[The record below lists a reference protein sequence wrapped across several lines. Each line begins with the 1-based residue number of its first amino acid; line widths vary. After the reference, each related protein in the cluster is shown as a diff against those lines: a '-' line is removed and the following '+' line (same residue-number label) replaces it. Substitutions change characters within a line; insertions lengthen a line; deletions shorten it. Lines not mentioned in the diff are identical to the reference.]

1 MSCTDTTKL
10 RGEFEAQL
18 KDADAKI
25 AKVKE
30 ELVRLN
36 EYRTK
41 LQGGLETLGLLDE
54 QKASWTDHESLMIG
68 ALQKEKQKKLLI

>member
-1 MSCTDTTKL
+1 MSCTDTSKL

-18 KDADAKI
+18 KDVDAKI

-54 QKASWTDHESLMIG
+54 QNG
-68 ALQKEKQKKLLI
+68 AQENPAEEAAPEAVAAE

>member
-1 MSCTDTTKL
+1 MSCTDTSKL

-54 QKASWTDHESLMIG
+54 QNGAHEHP
-68 ALQKEKQKKLLI
+68 AEEAAPEEVAAE

>member
-1 MSCTDTTKL
+1 MSCTDTAKL
-10 RGEFEAQL
+10 KGEFEAQL

-25 AKVKE
+25 TKVKE

-41 LQGGLETLGLLDE
+41 LVGGLETLGLLEE
-54 QKASWTDHESLMIG
+54 QNKEHEHPPEDVAPSSV
-68 ALQKEKQKKLLI
+68 E

>member
-18 KDADAKI
+18 NDADAKI

-54 QKASWTDHESLMIG
+54 QNKDHEHPAEEA
-68 ALQKEKQKKLLI
+68 ALEAVAAE

>member
-54 QKASWTDHESLMIG
+54 QNKGLETLSELVRRAQDIMDRCG
-68 ALQKEKQKKLLI
+68 

>member
-1 MSCTDTTKL
+1 MSCTDTAKL
-10 RGEFEAQL
+10 KGEFEAQL

-25 AKVKE
+25 TKVKE

-41 LQGGLETLGLLDE
+41 LVGGLETLGLLEE
-54 QKASWTDHESLMIG
+54 QNKAHEPPAEDVAPSSV
-68 ALQKEKQKKLLI
+68 E

>member
-1 MSCTDTTKL
+1 MSCADTAKL
-10 RGEFEAQL
+10 KGEFESQL

-25 AKVKE
+25 TKVKE

-41 LQGGLETLGLLDE
+41 LVGGLETLGLLEE
-54 QKASWTDHESLMIG
+54 QNKDHEHTPEAEGTPASVDPV
-68 ALQKEKQKKLLI
+68 

>member
-1 MSCTDTTKL
+1 MSCNHTEKL
-10 RGEFEAQL
+10 RSEFEAQV
-18 KDADAKI
+18 KDADEKI
-25 AKVKE
+25 AKVRE

-54 QKASWTDHESLMIG
+54 QNGSHEHPETAAPEAVTDTEVVT
-68 ALQKEKQKKLLI
+68 AE

>member
-54 QKASWTDHESLMIG
+54 QNGAHEHPEEE
-68 ALQKEKQKKLLI
+68 AAPEAVAAE

>member
-54 QKASWTDHESLMIG
+54 QNGAHEHPE
-68 ALQKEKQKKLLI
+68 AEEAAPEAVAAE

>member
-54 QKASWTDHESLMIG
+54 QNGAHEHP
-68 ALQKEKQKKLLI
+68 AEEAAPEAVVAE